1 MTVVAEVAVI
11 TVIVAFIQS
20 IERRRIMRLI
30 HKILAV
36 LGLVS
41 ALSLSFFGPVE
52 AQDYWYYVGADIHD
66 NTTSIDN
73 SSVDKDADV
82 AQLWIRVIQPGAD
95 YYFEKMEIKKNERS
109 IQTLDMQ
116 YFHATGV
123 AYDKSEYTY
132 DTKPAAV
139 KPGTIGESL
148 YNLVWGA
155 Q

>member
-1 MTVVAEVAVI
+1 
-11 TVIVAFIQS
+11 
-20 IERRRIMRLI
+20 MRLI
-30 HKILAV
+30 HKTLAV

-52 AQDYWYYVGADIHD
+52 AQDIHD

-82 AQLWIRVIQPGAD
+82 AQLWIRVIQPGGD